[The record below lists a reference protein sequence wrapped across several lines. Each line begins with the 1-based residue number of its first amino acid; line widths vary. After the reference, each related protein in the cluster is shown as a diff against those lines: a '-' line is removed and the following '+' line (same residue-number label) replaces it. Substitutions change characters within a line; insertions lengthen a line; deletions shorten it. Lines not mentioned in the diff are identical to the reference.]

1 MRKPHECHLEA
12 PGNILGPNVGHLGAI
27 WGSCGSFPRPH
38 GSFMALHQMIF
49 EEQSN
54 NTSHDSTTS
63 PNPSAW
69 PGGMREAA

>member
-1 MRKPHECHLEA
+1 MHKPHECHLE
-12 PGNILGPNVGHLGAI
+12 GSREHLGA
-27 WGSCGSFPRPH
+27 SCGPP
-38 GSFMALHQMIF
+38 GSHLGVLWELPAASWELYGLASHDF